1 MTKSRVKSNP
11 EIPPNPTSNHQ
22 PALLRSYRHYYCI
35 IIIILTISF
44 YLLVFPSNL
53 WKILNVPK
61 NKSSKESEI
70 GRTFKGTHAVAVRF
84 LC

>member
-53 WKILNVPK
+53 W
-61 NKSSKESEI
+61 EI
-70 GRTFKGTHAVAVRF
+70 
-84 LC
+84 